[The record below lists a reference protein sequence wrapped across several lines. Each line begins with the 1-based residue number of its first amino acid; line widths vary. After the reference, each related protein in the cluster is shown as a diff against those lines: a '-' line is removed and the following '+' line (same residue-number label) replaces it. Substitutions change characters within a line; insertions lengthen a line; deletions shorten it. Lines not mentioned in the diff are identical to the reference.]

1 MLRGCRLM
9 SLTNAQLSEFVALKC
24 ANTVGEELLAR
35 RAPPNYEANDYE
47 RALRFN
53 LSEAEKSA
61 MVEML
66 GTI

>member
-1 MLRGCRLM
+1 M
-9 SLTNAQLSEFVALKC
+9 ALKC

>member
-1 MLRGCRLM
+1 VLRGCRLM
-9 SLTNAQLSEFVALKC
+9 SLTNAQLSEFVAWKC

-35 RAPPNYEANDYE
+35 RAPPGYEANDYE

-66 GTI
+66 GAT